1 MGSSFIAQIVSMVI
15 HGKDATKFDGFMGIT
30 ITCSLYT
37 LAILSILFLKEV
49 KHKLALKKSF
59 VSPSD

>member
-1 MGSSFIAQIVSMVI
+1 MVI
-15 HGKDATKFDGFMGIT
+15 HGKDATKYILCIYKYFRFDGFLGIT
-30 ITCSLYT
+30 IICSLYT